1 MRKHVKT
8 VLRLH
13 HYSIGIEKSYWHRIY
28 FIRFYQLR
36 HPQEFGAIEV
46 NPFLI
51 WLASLFRQSYRP

>member
-1 MRKHVKT
+1 M
-8 VLRLH
+8 LRLH